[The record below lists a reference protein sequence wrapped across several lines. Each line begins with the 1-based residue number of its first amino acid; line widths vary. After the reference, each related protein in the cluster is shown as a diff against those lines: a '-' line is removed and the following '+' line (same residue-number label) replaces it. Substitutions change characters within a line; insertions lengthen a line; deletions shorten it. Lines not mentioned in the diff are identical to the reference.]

1 MDESQVSNNPGE
13 IDSNLDSDEELLAEF
28 GDLWDAAE
36 ELWDRY
42 QDAPAFERYVSA
54 DFLEVARSLVK
65 LREQALVF
73 LEWGS
78 GLGVTTIMASRLGFE
93 AYGIEAD
100 GTLVEHSEDLAE
112 AYGPEARFVQGSF
125 IPDEFEWRPADHDE
139 VNRTVID
146 LPAGY
151 AELDM
156 ELRDFDLIYAYPW
169 PNEHT
174 LYHSIIRQFA
184 RSDAL
189 LLSYDA
195 REGTEI
201 VTFGND

>member
-1 MDESQVSNNPGE
+1 MVKDLTGE
-13 IDSNLDSDEELLAEF
+13 IDSNLDSDEELQSEF

-42 QDAPAFERYVSA
+42 QDDPAFERYVSA
-54 DFLEVARSLVK
+54 DFLDVARSLVK
-65 LREQALVF
+65 LRGQALVF

-78 GLGVTTIMASRLGFE
+78 GLGATTIMASRLGFE

-100 GTLVEHSEDLAE
+100 GTLVEHSEELAA
-112 AYGPEARFVQGSF
+112 AYGPKARFAQGSF
-125 IPDEFEWRPADHDE
+125 IPDEFEWRPSDDDE

-146 LPAGY
+146 LPEGY
-151 AELDM
+151 AKLDM

-184 RSDAL
+184 RPDAL
-189 LLSYDA
+189 FLSYDA
-195 REGTEI
+195 REGTEV

>member
-1 MDESQVSNNPGE
+1 MVKDPTGE
-13 IDSNLDSDEELLAEF
+13 IDSTLDSDEELLSEF
-28 GDLWDAAE
+28 GDLWDEAE
-36 ELWDRY
+36 ELWDLD
-42 QDAPAFERYVSA
+42 QDALAFERYVSA
-54 DFLEVARSLVK
+54 DFLDVARSLVK
-65 LREQALVF
+65 LRGQALVF

-100 GTLVEHSEDLAE
+100 GTLVEHSERLAE
-112 AYGPEARFVQGSF
+112 AYGPNARFAQGSF
-125 IPDEFEWRPADHDE
+125 IPDEFEWRPSDDDE

-146 LPAGY
+146 IPAGY

-184 RSDAL
+184 RPDVL
-189 LLSYDA
+189 FLSYDA
-195 REGTEI
+195 REGTEV
-201 VTFGND
+201 VTFGRD